1 MRRLVKSVLLAAAIL
16 VTGCLAAACVQS
28 ASGAVITSPPSA
40 SAPATATAPPPTP
53 LPPSPAPS
61 AANPPAAPSTAPPVT
76 PASSS
81 PAPSSGSGF
90 NLIWLWA
97 VLGGL
102 VLVGIIV
109 LATRSPG
116 SSAAAVNWRVRAADA
131 YKEGGHFDS
140 AVREGE
146 RQGAFLDPDG
156 AAWHHIQNRADNL
169 TEALYILRETAR
181 LLAPDGRL
189 LATFFL
195 LNDVSVAS
203 LRGRDQFNFPFVRGA
218 MRLLDPDNPGVGVA
232 IEQHAVLRMAADA
245 GLIVE
250 QIEYGSWSGR
260 PGAATFQDAVVCRR
274 A

>member
-1 MRRLVKSVLLAAAIL
+1 MKGRPMGGAPGVALVHGFRQDQTRGRTGMRPLVKSVLLAAAIL

-28 ASGAVITSPPSA
+28 ASGAVITSSPSA
-40 SAPATATAPPPTP
+40 SAPATATAPPSPAP
-53 LPPSPAPS
+53 LPPSPTPS
-61 AANPPAAPSTAPPVT
+61 AASPPAAPSTAPPVT

-81 PAPSSGSGF
+81 PAPSSGSSF

-156 AAWHHIQNRADNL
+156 AAWHHIQQRADNL

-181 LLAPDGRL
+181 TEGRR
-189 LATFFL
+189 AQ
-195 LNDVSVAS
+195 V
-203 LRGRDQFNFPFVRGA
+203 
-218 MRLLDPDNPGVGVA
+218 
-232 IEQHAVLRMAADA
+232 ADA
-245 GLIVE
+245 L
-250 QIEYGSWSGR
+250 
-260 PGAATFQDAVVCRR
+260 AAHHSP
-274 A
+274 

>member
-28 ASGAVITSPPSA
+28 ASGEVITSSPSA

-53 LPPSPAPS
+53 LPPSPTPS
-61 AANPPAAPSTAPPVT
+61 AAGPPAAPSTAPPVT

-156 AAWHHIQNRADNL
+156 ARWHDIQHRADNL

-181 LLAPDGRL
+181 TEGRRAQVADALAALQSVRYALDAERAQGRAGEQQSGAIRSGLLAL
-189 LATFFL
+189 ESS
-195 LNDVSVAS
+195 LN
-203 LRGRDQFNFPFVRGA
+203 A
-218 MRLLDPDNPGVGVA
+218 MRAGDDPL
-232 IEQHAVLRMAADA
+232 Q
-245 GLIVE
+245 
-250 QIEYGSWSGR
+250 
-260 PGAATFQDAVVCRR
+260 
-274 A
+274 

>member
-1 MRRLVKSVLLAAAIL
+1 MRRLVRSMLLAAAIL
-16 VTGCLAAACVQS
+16 VTGCLAAVCVQS
-28 ASGAVITSPPSA
+28 ASGAVITSSPSA
-40 SAPATATAPPPTP
+40 SAPATATAPPSPTP
-53 LPPSPAPS
+53 APPSPTPS
-61 AANPPAAPSTAPPVT
+61 AASPPAAPSTAPPVT

-81 PAPSSGSGF
+81 PAPSSGSSF

-156 AAWHHIQNRADNL
+156 AAWHHIQHRADNL

-181 LLAPDGRL
+181 TEGRRAQVADALAALQAVRYALDAERAQGRAGAQQSGALHSGLLAL
-189 LATFFL
+189 ESS
-195 LNDVSVAS
+195 LNALRVADDP
-203 LRGRDQFNFPFVRGA
+203 LR
-218 MRLLDPDNPGVGVA
+218 
-232 IEQHAVLRMAADA
+232 
-245 GLIVE
+245 
-250 QIEYGSWSGR
+250 
-260 PGAATFQDAVVCRR
+260 
-274 A
+274 